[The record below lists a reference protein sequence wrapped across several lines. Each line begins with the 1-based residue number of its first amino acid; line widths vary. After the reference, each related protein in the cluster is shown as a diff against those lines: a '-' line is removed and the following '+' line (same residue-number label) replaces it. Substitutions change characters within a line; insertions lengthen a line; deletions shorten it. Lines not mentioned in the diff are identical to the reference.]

1 MVLFKIENDD
11 DGENKPRIT
20 KPSASLAT
28 IQASITM
35 QNPIP
40 KSPALIP
47 AEIIAVCCAQ
57 WEKQRNKKKTATA
70 TTKMW
75 SLAHTTQSSK

>member
-11 DGENKPRIT
+11 DGEKKPRTT

-28 IQASITM
+28 NQASITM
-35 QNPIP
+35 QKLIP

-57 WEKQRNKKKTATA
+57 WEKQRNKK
-70 TTKMW
+70 
-75 SLAHTTQSSK
+75 